1 MCCVCSRRLCVFSRV
16 SLLALT
22 ADPDVLART
31 AVVIIGDSGVGK
43 SNLLSRFTRN
53 EFHLDS
59 KSTIGVEFATRS
71 IQHDGKIIKAQI
83 WDTGARARSV
93 RVRVRVSGQG
103 RGRGRGSERAK
114 PCPHPA
120 SPTEA
125 QRTPLGMRG
134 CPAHPPLPGDHLPPA
149 AQPRRSPSP
158 FCGAAGQERYR
169 AITSA
174 YYRGAVGALLVYDI
188 SKRLTF
194 ENVERWL
201 KELRTHADPSIVVM
215 VVGNKCDLK
224 HLQAVLTDDAKA
236 FAEQN
241 NLAFIETSALDST
254 NVDLAFETILIEI
267 YRIVTKKTLEAGG
280 DGHRPE
286 AGTKIVLNQPGGQ
299 GAGKKKGG
307 CC

>member
-1 MCCVCSRRLCVFSRV
+1 LPLPVLLVCPGLTCVSAQADVCLCPGKTMAAMPR
-16 SLLALT
+16 
-22 ADPDVLART
+22 ADDDYDYLFK
-31 AVVIIGDSGVGK
+31 VVIIGDSGVGK

-71 IQHDGKIIKAQI
+71 IQHDGKVIKAQI
-83 WDTGARARSV
+83 WDT
-93 RVRVRVSGQG
+93 
-103 RGRGRGSERAK
+103 
-114 PCPHPA
+114 
-120 SPTEA
+120 
-125 QRTPLGMRG
+125 
-134 CPAHPPLPGDHLPPA
+134 
-149 AQPRRSPSP
+149 
-158 FCGAAGQERYR
+158 AGQERYR

-215 VVGNKCDLK
+215 LVGNKCDLK
-224 HLQAVLTDDAKA
+224 HLQAVHTDDAKS

-241 NLAFIETSALDST
+241 NLAFIETSALDAT

-267 YRIVTKKTLEAGG
+267 YRIVTRKTLEQGADGPRPAVGG
-280 DGHRPE
+280 GE
-286 AGTKIVLNQPGGQ
+286 KIVLGNQ
-299 GAGKKKGG
+299 AGKPKKQGG

>member
-1 MCCVCSRRLCVFSRV
+1 MAA
-16 SLLALT
+16 LLLLSPGLT
-22 ADPDVLART
+22 AALSRAPSGTAPRPDDDYDYLFK
-31 AVVIIGDSGVGK
+31 VVIIGDSGVGK

-71 IQHDGKIIKAQI
+71 ISHDGKIIKAQI
-83 WDTGARARSV
+83 WDT
-93 RVRVRVSGQG
+93 
-103 RGRGRGSERAK
+103 
-114 PCPHPA
+114 
-120 SPTEA
+120 
-125 QRTPLGMRG
+125 
-134 CPAHPPLPGDHLPPA
+134 
-149 AQPRRSPSP
+149 
-158 FCGAAGQERYR
+158 AGQERYR

-215 VVGNKCDLK
+215 LVGNKCDLK
-224 HLQAVLTDDAKA
+224 HLQAVITDDAKS

-241 NLAFIETSALDST
+241 NLAFIETSAMDST
-254 NVDLAFETILIEI
+254 NVDVAFETILIEI
-267 YRIVTKKTLEAGG
+267 YRIVTRKTLDPTGDNKPGVPGG
-280 DGHRPE
+280 SR
-286 AGTKIVLNQPGGQ
+286 IVLEPAAG
-299 GAGKKKGG
+299 GKKKGG